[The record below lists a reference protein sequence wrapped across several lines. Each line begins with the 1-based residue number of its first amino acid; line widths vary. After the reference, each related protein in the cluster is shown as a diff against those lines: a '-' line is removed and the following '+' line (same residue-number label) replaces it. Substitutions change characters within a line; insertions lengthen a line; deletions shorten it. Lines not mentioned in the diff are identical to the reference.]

1 MIYLLLYV
9 DDMLIVCKD
18 LSAINDL
25 KFQLSTNFEM
35 KDLGS
40 AKRILG
46 MQIKGRRKD
55 NQLFLSKSDYLAKV
69 VEKFE
74 MEKAKLVLT
83 PVAGHFKLSK
93 DQEPQTKEEQTYM
106 ERVPYSNAVGCLM
119 YAMVCTR
126 PDLAHGVSLVSR
138 HMANPGKYHW
148 QAVKW
153 ILRYVKGTLNKGLL
167 FRGNQSRQEVVEGY
181 VDSDY
186 AGNLDTRKSQTGL
199 VFTVFGTAV
208 SWKANLQK
216 IVNN

>member
-18 LSAINDL
+18 LGVINDL
-25 KFQLSTNFEM
+25 KFQLNTNFEM

-40 AKRILG
+40 SKRILG
-46 MQIKGRRKD
+46 IQIKRIRKN
-55 NQLFLSKSDYLAKV
+55 NQLFLSQSDYLAKV

-83 PVAGHFKLSK
+83 PVAGHSKLSK

-106 ERVPYSNAVGCLM
+106 EKVPYSNAVGCLM
-119 YAMVCTR
+119 YSMVCTR

-148 QAVKW
+148 QAMKW

-167 FRGNQSRQEVVEGY
+167 FGGNQSRQEVVEGY

-186 AGNLDTRKSQTGL
+186 AWNLDTRKSQTGL
-199 VFTVFGTAV
+199 VFIVFGTAV
-208 SWKANLQK
+208 S
-216 IVNN
+216 